1 MRPDTVRPRRYTR
14 AVDHDHDHVDVAER
28 ALRQSL
34 EQRHARGTRLVKNG
48 VVLLGLI
55 PVVIL
60 VAIALSDKLTGT
72 LEEIV
77 LMSAL
82 LYPFVG
88 GGAGIGLIAIGASG
102 RAMATRRLRGLD
114 ARRQLPQARLVER

>member
-1 MRPDTVRPRRYTR
+1 MEY
-14 AVDHDHDHVDVAER
+14 DHVGEL

-34 EQRHARGTRLVKNG
+34 EQRHASGTRLIKRG

-60 VAIALSDKLTGT
+60 VAIALSMKLTGV
-72 LEEIV
+72 LEAIV
-77 LMSAL
+77 LLTGL

-88 GGAGIGLIAIGASG
+88 GGTGIGLMAIGASR
-102 RAMATRRLRGLD
+102 RAMATRELKGLE
-114 ARRQLPQARLVER
+114 ARRQLPQARVIERR